1 MRSVLTVVGALS
13 IVLLGPSYSLGQAG
27 QQPPAAG
34 VPRVMSLSGVFA
46 PADGGRPAPVEAVT
60 VAIYD
65 SETGGAPIWQET
77 QSIRLEAD
85 GRYTIVVGSTFGD
98 GIPADIFSS
107 APERWVGTVFSRGGE
122 LEGPRV
128 RLTSV
133 PYALRASNADTLGG
147 LPASAFLRAP
157 AGGAKGDTGSSV
169 ILAAGEPAPADVLP
183 GFATSLAKY
192 VDANNVGSS
201 AVWESGGLV
210 GVNTSAPL
218 DIMHVLFNNTAG
230 NVTGYAVQNL
240 GNTAASYSGML
251 FYDQNGALGQFQGFN
266 NSTHE
271 YRINNVARV
280 SPGGAFNGSIN
291 FMVGGTSRFL
301 VNSTGQVGI
310 NTTTPTSRLM
320 VNGDVGIQIN
330 GDFRPLGTNDDGV
343 RWVDANGSIMA
354 HMHRWGASNDN
365 LYVTNA
371 GGANLTGVFLAPSA
385 TSWTSTSDE
394 RLKSD
399 VEPVTGILG
408 KIQDIRVVGFNMAA
422 VSIDKDGKKMV
433 IDRETGKRT
442 TKSGVA
448 RKQQIGSIAQD
459 WLKHFPE
466 LVVEPNGPDQF
477 YGLNYERIGVVAL
490 GGVKEL
496 SELAAQ
502 KDAEIKA
509 LTDRVSTLEQLVRQ
523 LLSQLPQ
530 RVPQQ

>member
-1 MRSVLTVVGALS
+1 MRAVRTLVGALS
-13 IVLLGPSYSLGQAG
+13 IVLLGPSYSLGQAP
-27 QQPPAAG
+27 QAPAAG
-34 VPRVMSLSGVFA
+34 VPRLMTLNGVFT
-46 PADGGRPAPVEAVT
+46 PADGGRPTPVEAVT
-60 VAIYD
+60 IAIYD
-65 SETGGAPIWQET
+65 SEAGGAPLWQET
-77 QSIRLEAD
+77 QSIRIEAD
-85 GRYTIVVGSTFGD
+85 GRYTIVVGSTHGD
-98 GIPADIFSS
+98 GIPAEVFSS
-107 APERWVGTVFSRGGE
+107 AQERWVGTVFSRGGE
-122 LEGPRV
+122 VEGRRV

-147 LPASAFLRAP
+147 LPASSFLRAP
-157 AGGAKGDTGSSV
+157 ARGAKGDAGSSV
-169 ILAAGEPAPADVLP
+169 MFGAAESAPADVLP

-210 GVNTSAPL
+210 GVNTASPR

-240 GNTAASYSGML
+240 GSSAASYSGML

-271 YRINNVARV
+271 YRINNIARV
-280 SPGGAFNGSIN
+280 TPGGAFDGSIN
-291 FMVGGTSRFL
+291 FLVGGTSRFL
-301 VNSTGQVGI
+301 VNSSGFVGV
-310 NTTTPTSRLM
+310 NTTTPTARLM
-320 VNGDVGIQIN
+320 VNGDIGIQTN
-330 GDFRPLGTNDDGV
+330 GDFRPLGINDDGI
-343 RWVDANGSIMA
+343 RWVDENGAIQA
-354 HMHRWGASNDN
+354 HMHRWGANTSN

-371 GGANLTGVFLAPSA
+371 NGANLTGVFLAPGA

-399 VEPVTGILG
+399 IEPITGILG
-408 KIQDIRVVGFNMAA
+408 KIRNIRVVGFNMAA
-422 VSIDKDGKKMV
+422 VSVDKDGKKMV
-433 IDRETGKRT
+433 IDRNVGKQS

-459 WLKHFPE
+459 WLQNFPE

-496 SELAAQ
+496 SELAAL
-502 KDAEIKA
+502 KDAEIQA
-509 LTDRVSTLEQLVRQ
+509 LTERVSSLEQTVRQ
-523 LLSQLPQ
+523 LLSQLQLRGPRQ
-530 RVPQQ
+530 